1 MSQQET
7 SSGQDHHQS
16 GSEGVEPDAQRI
28 DVHPD
33 VTIGY
38 RYEPDSGPTRI
49 GSNSKIRSGTIIYAD
64 VEIGERCETGHRV
77 TIREETTIGNSVL
90 LGTNVVVDGRVTIG
104 SRVSLQTG
112 VYLPPGTTL
121 GDDVFIGP
129 YAVLMNDPYPL
140 RVESELD
147 GPTIADHVTIGA
159 NASILPGVTIGHG
172 AFIAAGAVVT
182 RDVPAGKLAVG
193 NPAEH
198 RPLPEHLQG
207 GNVFR

>member
-1 MSQQET
+1 MSQQGT
-7 SSGQDHHQS
+7 SSGQEHHLS
-16 GSEGVEPDAQRI
+16 GRGGAGPDARRV
-28 DVHPD
+28 DVPPD

-38 RYEPDSGPTRI
+38 QYKPSAGPTHI

-64 VEIGERCETGHRV
+64 VDIGERCQTGHRV
-77 TIREETTIGNSVL
+77 TIREETTIGDSVL

-140 RVESELD
+140 RVETELD

-159 NASILPGVTIGHG
+159 NASILPGVTIGKG

-182 RDVPAGKLAVG
+182 GDVPAGTLAVG

-207 GNVFR
+207 GNVHR